1 MPQAEVSGF
10 PQESVKVTPEVPQS
24 SLKHCQGTS
33 NGPARSP
40 SLPPQARAE
49 GRPALTAGEG
59 TRANRLREI
68 GSGVSWS
75 GTLSFFS
82 SQASAWGRLVQ
93 G

>member
-10 PQESVKVTPEVPQS
+10 PQESVKVKPEVPPS
-24 SLKHCQGTS
+24 SLKHLQGTS
-33 NGPARSP
+33 NGPACSS

-49 GRPALTAGEG
+49 GRPTLTAREG
-59 TRANRLREI
+59 TRADPLRKT

-82 SQASAWGRLVQ
+82 SQASLWGRLVQ